1 MTQIENKRKTQHS
14 KVKRRWIQK
23 PRATPGAREGWVVP
37 VSYYIHAVLL
47 IYSWVMCPMLPV
59 SLDCPFLRAP
69 PVLSNLHAIY
79 EYVSFQ
85 AAVFLDYICQ

>member
-1 MTQIENKRKTQHS
+1 MTQIENERKTQHS

-47 IYSWVMCPMLPV
+47 IYSGRKKL
-59 SLDCPFLRAP
+59 
-69 PVLSNLHAIY
+69 
-79 EYVSFQ
+79 
-85 AAVFLDYICQ
+85 